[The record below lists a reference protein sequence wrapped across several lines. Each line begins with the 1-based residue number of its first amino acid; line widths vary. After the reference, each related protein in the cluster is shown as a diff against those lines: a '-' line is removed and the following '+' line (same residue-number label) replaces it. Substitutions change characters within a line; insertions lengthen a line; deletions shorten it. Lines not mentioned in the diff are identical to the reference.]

1 MNLYLLKIV
10 NHNKLYKFWRINYK
24 LYLYRVRIYSQA
36 LRRSTTINILIK
48 VQS

>member
-10 NHNKLYKFWRINYK
+10 NHNKLNKFQIINYI
-24 LYLYRVRIYSQA
+24 LYYYRVRIYSHPS
-36 LRRSTTINILIK
+36 RESTTTNILIK